1 MKPLLALA
9 LLLLPVAAFAASP
22 EDDYIAARDKF
33 IAQFKL
39 KEDEQVTDAIA
50 KAEVAARA
58 DLEKK
63 MQALIGA
70 SGIKGVPEPGK
81 LNLESL
87 IMGDMGF
94 GMLEGLKYDLK
105 GGTELLVTTRSFVER
120 WLKAEQEIWKDR
132 PGYAFGTELGP
143 ALRSAE
149 LLHAGDGQRRRG
161 GALCGRAR
169 AGGSRRDADRAPAGH
184 RAGRAERVDRRGA
197 ARRAPVHLER
207 AGDREDHDDRA
218 VQGDLGRGDAKEE
231 GSLREK
237 RGWSGHPGQDRG
249 RRR

>member
-1 MKPLLALA
+1 MK
-9 LLLLPVAAFAASP
+9 
-22 EDDYIAARDKF
+22 EN
-33 IAQFKL
+33 
-39 KEDEQVTDAIA
+39 EQVTDAIA

-63 MQALIGA
+63 MQALIGP

-87 IMGDMGF
+87 ITGDMGF

-105 GGTELLVTTRSFVER
+105 GGTELLVTTRSFVEH

-132 PGYAFGTELGP
+132 PGYGFGTELGS

-161 GALCGRAR
+161 GALCGRAG
-169 AGGSRRDADRAPAGH
+169 AGGSRRDADRAS
-184 RAGRAERVDRRGA
+184 AGRRTGSAEGADRRGA

-207 AGDREDHDDRA
+207 AGDREDHDDLA
-218 VQGDLGRGDAKEE
+218 CKAIWDAAMQKEE

-237 RGWSGHPGQDRG
+237 RGWSGHPGQDR
-249 RRR
+249 RRRR